1 MAETLNPDGTPIVL
15 GDVLLST
22 PGLAGQAELYVPGV
36 PGMRGPEETA
46 RQFADSL
53 AATEF
58 AEQLTIEVSGHGEL
72 DTNGGTR
79 AGGGG
84 ADIAVEVPGPGS
96 GFAQVMLY
104 TAEDGTQ
111 TWHLPDD
118 IPAETDALVTRGA
131 DRRIYRIPRTVMPT
145 AAADPGTRG
154 LVVAIG
160 KKVLKVLV
168 FPIVEKG
175 VAIIAEKIAGHWEDS
190 HRPYRLRTFTPDDY
204 TSPDGRELGDENWA
218 ALGSGR
224 SLMFIH
230 GTFSRAYTGF
240 GRMPRAVMT
249 ELHERYGGRVFAFD
263 HPTLA
268 SSPTDNAEWLARNLP
283 NGLKLDADI
292 ITHSRGGLVAREI
305 SEYADQLGLS
315 GRLTMQRLVMVAAPN
330 AGTALAAV
338 SHWKSYIDRITNVLQ
353 FLPDNPITDTMDAVL
368 TLLKHVVLGA
378 VGGLDGLTSMDP
390 GGSYLRTRLN
400 PPTVSPHGQY
410 FAVASNYEPPAG
422 SPLLR
427 VARDGVTDLV
437 FGVEQ
442 NDLIVPTSGAY
453 TARGAAGFPIPAP
466 LVFAP
471 AAGVEHSGYWA
482 QEPFTTQ
489 LLRWLTP

>member
-22 PGLAGQAELYVPGV
+22 PGLTGQAELYVPGV

-46 RQFADSL
+46 QQFADAL

-58 AEQLTIEVSGHGEL
+58 AEQLSVEVSGHGEL

-84 ADIAVEVPGPGS
+84 ADITVEVPGPGS
-96 GFAQVMLY
+96 GFAQVVLY

-111 TWHLPDD
+111 TWHLPDG
-118 IPAETDALVTRGA
+118 IPAETGALVTRGP
-131 DRRIYRIPRTVMPT
+131 DRRTYHIPRTVMPA

-175 VAIIAEKIAGHWEDS
+175 VAIVADKIAERWENS
-190 HRPYRLRTFTPDDY
+190 YRPYRLRTFTPDDY
-204 TSPDGRELGDENWA
+204 RSPDGRILGDEDWA

-230 GTFSRAYTGF
+230 GTFSRAHTGF
-240 GRMPRAVMT
+240 GHMPPAVLA
-249 ELHERYGGRVFAFD
+249 ELHERYDGRVFAFD

-268 SSPTDNAEWLARNLP
+268 SSPTDNAGWLAKHLP
-283 NGLKLDADI
+283 DGLKLDADV

-305 SEYADQLGLS
+305 CEYADQLGLS
-315 GRLTMQRLVMVAAPN
+315 GRLTMQRLVMVGVPN

-338 SHWKSYIDRITNVLQ
+338 SHWKSFIDRITNVLQ
-353 FLPDNPITDTMDAVL
+353 FVPDNPVTDTMDAVL

-400 PPTVSPHGQY
+400 PPTTPPRGQY

-437 FGVEQ
+437 FGLEK
-442 NDLIVPTSGAY
+442 NDLIVPTNGVY
-453 TARGAAGFPIPAP
+453 TAPGAGGFPIPAP
-466 LVFAP
+466 LVFPA
-471 AAGVEHSGYWA
+471 AAGVEHSSYWA
-482 QEPFTTQ
+482 QAPFTSQ
-489 LLRWLTP
+489 LLQWLTP